1 MQVREGLRTKRLTG
15 LAITLHIG
23 ASKCGSSA
31 LQAALSATPTI
42 FREEGTKIE
51 YVVADLR
58 HDRIIR
64 GAKLTGSLKINGY
77 RVSSNADLFVDR
89 SSHRIAAYLRK
100 AQHDVILS
108 SEGWLFQPSQWKHIL
123 EQMKLHVDVVV
134 YVRPQVSVLNSAW
147 WQWGA
152 WSDKPFAAWIDQRLK
167 ASLWG
172 ARIAQWQTLKRVR
185 SITVR
190 PIGGDV
196 VSDFF
201 ANILKAPV
209 PQNVSRP
216 NPTLPGPLLRLF
228 QRNRELRPG
237 PHNSR
242 IDFALSQ
249 TPVHDDPPI
258 WVMNPELIQKVIDF
272 TRDDT
277 RQLME
282 YMEPDAAKMVRDDP
296 RWWSADAFAD
306 KQAESPDPT
315 PVDPRKLEEMCVSM
329 AQQLFELRS

>member
-1 MQVREGLRTKRLTG
+1 M
-15 LAITLHIG
+15 AIKLHIG

-42 FREEGTKIE
+42 VREDGTEAE
-51 YVVADLR
+51 YVVADMR
-58 HDRIIR
+58 HNRIVR
-64 GAKLTGSLKINGY
+64 GAQLTRSLKINGY
-77 RVSSNADLFVDR
+77 RTSSNADLFVDR
-89 SSHRIAAYLRK
+89 SSHRIAAYLRE
-100 AQHDVILS
+100 AQHDLILS
-108 SEGWLFQPSQWKHIL
+108 NEGWLFQPSQWKHIL
-123 EQMKLHVDVVV
+123 EQMKLRVDVVV
-134 YVRPQVSVLNSAW
+134 YVRPQVNVLNSAW

-152 WSDKPFAAWIDQRLK
+152 WSDEPFEAWIDRRLR

-172 ARIAQWQTLKRVR
+172 ARIAQWQTLGRVR

-209 PQNVSRP
+209 PRNVSRP

-237 PHNSR
+237 PHNSK

-249 TPVHDDPPI
+249 ESVHDDPPI

-272 TRDDT
+272 TREDT
-277 RQLME
+277 KQLTD
-282 YMEPDAAKMVRDDP
+282 YMEPDAAKMVRDDL

-306 KQAESPDPT
+306 KQAESPDPM
-315 PVDPRKLEEMCVSM
+315 PVDPHKLEQMCVAM
-329 AQQLFELRS
+329 ARQLFDLRS